1 VDGCSAAGSSETAA
15 GSALVDAVDTDE
27 VLVAAAVLEL
37 AAAAA
42 DDVEEEDEEEPQ
54 PAIASEARASS
65 TKRAWRDL
73 IWVMMAL

>member
-1 VDGCSAAGSSETAA
+1 
-15 GSALVDAVDTDE
+15 
-27 VLVAAAVLEL
+27 VLEL
-37 AAAAA
+37 AVAAA

-54 PAIASEARASS
+54 PAIASEARAST